1 MVEIWLCRRNGVR
14 VLVTFAI
21 CNSMNGLG
29 EHYAKWQRSDRERE
43 RLYDIAYVWNI
54 KATKKICEYNIKV
67 ADSQIQRRN

>member
-1 MVEIWLCRRNGVR
+1 M
-14 VLVTFAI
+14 
-21 CNSMNGLG
+21 LG
-29 EHYAKWQRSDRERE
+29 RDRETEKRKKKKKDRERE